1 MTSNAT
7 IKIRGSGYSVTAYL
21 IDNTILKRL
30 KKATVKDALYEENPI
45 SLVGNIA
52 HKAIRVA
59 EGFCIDKAD
68 DLKFSVSI
76 NGSVAEIE
84 KIGFLDEGYIF
95 EEEFSTSRNKTLIAR
110 RETNEELGEGIIL
123 KKNEMVIVEVCDIK
137 IAEMSVSFNSL
148 KSLQIKDIE
157 LGLVDLDVDTD
168 ISLAIYRNGLLCGM
182 EKDIRYIIC
191 DDIKHKFEVEVLSS
205 YSSSFYLAKR
215 DSSGNWVS
223 EFMS

>member
-1 MTSNAT
+1 
-7 IKIRGSGYSVTAYL
+7 
-21 IDNTILKRL
+21 
-30 KKATVKDALYEENPI
+30 
-45 SLVGNIA
+45 
-52 HKAIRVA
+52 
-59 EGFCIDKAD
+59 
-68 DLKFSVSI
+68 
-76 NGSVAEIE
+76 
-84 KIGFLDEGYIF
+84 
-95 EEEFSTSRNKTLIAR
+95 
-110 RETNEELGEGIIL
+110 
-123 KKNEMVIVEVCDIK
+123 VCDIK